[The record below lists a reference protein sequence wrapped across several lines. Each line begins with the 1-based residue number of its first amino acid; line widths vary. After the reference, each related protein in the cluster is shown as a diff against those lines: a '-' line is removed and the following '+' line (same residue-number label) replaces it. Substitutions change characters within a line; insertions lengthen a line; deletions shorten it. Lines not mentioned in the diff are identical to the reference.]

1 MSKKTL
7 LFTINYDILKQND
20 FKVETLQKIHGSIY
34 HKALVDIISMIKHA
48 VKEDAELLTSEERVT
63 RAINN
68 LREQITFSN
77 EQNEWLELIKNHLI
91 ENLTIDVDDFEYMP
105 VFERKG
111 GITVAKRI
119 FNGIF
124 ETVISK
130 LNELIAA

>member
-1 MSKKTL
+1 
-7 LFTINYDILKQND
+7 
-20 FKVETLQKIHGSIY
+20 
-34 HKALVDIISMIKHA
+34 MIKHA

-91 ENLTIDVDDFEYMP
+91 ENLTIDIDDFEYMP